1 MPQEALNNIAQ
12 AGGNQGLATP
22 GAGTD
27 TPHIDAALSKQQE
40 QTQTVPPAVAGQ
52 AEGKELAGERKPA
65 GEEEHSEL
73 EKAAETTGHTM
84 EELSAAWYANKS
96 LPDDAYAS
104 LEQAGYPRELVDEIC
119 KSVEVSSQFK
129 ANQQFVSFQN
139 EVAEHVGGKDTL
151 ERLIK
156 YTDSPNFD
164 PKVRAEIDS
173 LIDVNNPAAAKLAM
187 EKVKSMYE
195 KEFGRDGN
203 PLGGEKSTGGA
214 AGDVFTS
221 RSEQSKAFIAARNS
235 GDNSKLALVRQKAA
249 RTSQHNRKNGI
260 NWL

>member
-12 AGGNQGLATP
+12 AGGNSDLGAPEP
-22 GAGTD
+22 GTG
-27 TPHIDAALSKQQE
+27 TPHIDAALSRQPE
-40 QTQTVPPAVAGQ
+40 QPQSAPPAAAGQ
-52 AEGKELAGERKPA
+52 AEVNTPEGAALK
-65 GEEEHSEL
+65 EEHTEL

-84 EELSAAWYANKS
+84 DELSAAWYENKA

-129 ANQQFVSFQN
+129 ANQQVAAFQSS
-139 EVAEHVGGKDTL
+139 VAEHVGGKDTL

-203 PLGGEKSTGGA
+203 QLGGAKSAGAA

-221 RSEQSKAFIAARNS
+221 RSEQSKAFIAARQS
-235 GDNSKLALVRQKAA
+235 GDNSRLSQVRQKAA
-249 RTSQHNRKNGI
+249 RTSQHNRKHGI